1 MKNPIFS
8 LHLVAKPLYLQYNL
22 GMSNTSLV
30 STSSAPNAA
39 KSTLARLLA
48 AENITVS
55 HERVETAS
63 FDLKSRQLRLPMWS
77 GASVQLY
84 DMLVGHEVAHA
95 LWTPAQGWRDGID
108 SIVAQTGCPRKTAQS
123 YLNIVEDAR
132 IERMIQQK
140 FRGLRSDFLSGY
152 KTLNDRGFF
161 GNISNPNSLCFA
173 DRVNLNFKLGV
184 YLGTAVRFTAT
195 EAPLVARVETLTTWE
210 EVVAVAQDMI
220 LLSQQEQEQKQEEQD
235 QSEEPQPQDSTED
248 GEDGDADSE
257 TTSQAK
263 GETEAEGENADAE
276 ESTVGDDDSAD
287 AGEDGE
293 DGEADGDESSE
304 DGEGGESGAGKGT
317 PKSDKTPAP
326 KPEAEMPTTNESM
339 EKALSDMAKGNDS
352 HEIGEVVRVEIPQ
365 ANSTTI
371 DYKAIIQIMRGNE
384 MAQVMGTP
392 VRISDYTTAAVAM
405 ANAFNR
411 RKAADQWRRTS
422 TAKTGSLDTLRMNQY
437 KWNEDIFRRT
447 SRVADGKNHGIVI
460 MLDWSGSMSGIMQ
473 STMGQL
479 FILSDF
485 CRKCGVPFEVYA
497 FTDGLWSE
505 RTEHYSQAASDE
517 RNAKDREDAI
527 AADKRNTN
535 VTRISMLNLL
545 SSRMSGADYEAM
557 KSCLWNWRRMGSV
570 DHRFALNGTPTT
582 SALIAGADLV
592 SAFIKR
598 TGVQIAHTIVLT
610 DGEPTDQIRFNG
622 SKWDRE
628 TGSSCASHNRA
639 VVLMDSQTGASYDL
653 NAIYKRGEKNKYGY
667 STQTEEIHQFGS
679 VAISPKGHTH
689 SMIAVDIIR
698 RRTGSQVHWIGLNDG
713 HSRNISAERFNM
725 TAAPKSDWKRDGFIR
740 GAVAGWD
747 SAVVIDASRFV
758 RESNGEVGSTARNL
772 MDKADEKMEKAT
784 TNRAL
789 TNAFIDSQIAQGSLR
804 TVANIVGEYL
814 AV

>member
-8 LHLVAKPLYLQYNL
+8 LHLVAKTLYLQYNL
-22 GMSNTSLV
+22 SMSNTSLV

-95 LWTPAQGWRDGID
+95 LWTPVEGWRNGID
-108 SIVAQTGCPRKTAQS
+108 SITAATGCPRKTAQS

-132 IERMIQQK
+132 IERLMQQK

-161 GNISNPNSLCFA
+161 GNVSNPNSLCFA

-184 YLGTAVRFTAT
+184 YLGTAVRFTAA
-195 EAPLVARVETLTTWE
+195 EAPLVARVEALTTWE

-220 LLSQQEQEQKQEEQD
+220 LLSQQEQEQKQEEQE
-235 QSEEPQPQDSTED
+235 QNEQPQPQDSTTD
-248 GEDGDADSE
+248 GEDGDADSD
-257 TTSQAK
+257 TTTTAQ

-276 ESTVGDDDSAD
+276 ESNAGAD
-287 AGEDGE
+287 GEDGE
-293 DGEADGDESSE
+293 DGEATDEADDSST

-326 KPEAEMPTTNESM
+326 KPEAQMPTTNESM
-339 EKALSDMAKGNDS
+339 EKALSDMAKGDA
-352 HEIGEVVRVEIPQ
+352 HEIGEVVRVEVPA
-365 ANSTTI
+365 ANSTTV
-371 DYKAIIQIMRGNE
+371 DYKAIIQIMRECE
-384 MAQVMGTP
+384 MAQVMGKP

-447 SRVADGKNHGIVI
+447 TRVADGKNHGIVI

-479 FILSDF
+479 FILADF
-485 CRKCGVPFEVYA
+485 CRKTGVPFEVYA
-497 FTDGLWSE
+497 FTDGLFSNLK
-505 RTEHYSQAASDE
+505 EHYSQAAQDE
-517 RNAKDREDAI
+517 RNAKDRDEMV
-527 AADKRNTN
+527 AADKRTTN
-535 VTRISMLNLL
+535 ITRITMLNLL

-628 TGSSCASHNRA
+628 TGSSCASHNRI
-639 VVLMDSQTGASYDL
+639 VVLMDPQTGASYDL
-653 NAIYKRGEKNKYGY
+653 NTMYKRGAQNKYGY
-667 STQTEEIHQFGS
+667 STQTDELHQFGS

-689 SMIAVDIIR
+689 SMIAVDMIR
-698 RRTGSQVHWIGLNDG
+698 RRTGSKVHWIGLNDG
-713 HSRNISAERFNM
+713 SSRTITAERFNM
-725 TAAPKSDWKRDGFIR
+725 TAEPKSDWKRDGFIR

-747 SAVVIDASRFV
+747 SAVVIDASRFM
-758 RESNGEVGSTARNL
+758 RESNGEVSTTARNL
-772 MDKADEKMEKAT
+772 MDKADEKMDKAT